1 VLACLRSAAVL
12 GVDAYP
18 VSVEVDVQFGLPM
31 FHMVGLPDPTVRES
45 RDRVRSAIKN
55 SGFSFPE
62 HRITVNLAP
71 ADVRKAGSS
80 FELAIALGLLFHE
93 KVLKHGTIVDTVVL
107 GELSLDGGINGI
119 RGVLAIA
126 VAARGFGVKR
136 VVLPPRNAPE
146 ACVVDGLE
154 VCTVRSLTEAVEALN
169 QPEAVTLVHVPTV
182 SESRDDGTDLAD
194 IRGQALARRAIEVA
208 AAGGHNLLMTG
219 PPGAGKTML
228 ARRIGGVL
236 PEMTFDEAV
245 ECTKIYSIAGQLPAD
260 VGLLSVR
267 PFRAPHH
274 SISNVALVGGGSIPR
289 PGEIS
294 LAHHGVLFLDELPEF
309 ARHVLDALRQPV
321 EEGLVSIARASSHVR
336 FPARFM
342 LIAAMNP
349 CPCGYHGFDKQP
361 CKCTP
366 EQVARYAGRI
376 SGPLRDR
383 IDLSIVV
390 PPVPVAEM
398 TGERTGESSDVVRA
412 RVTAARAVQRQRI
425 GHRPF
430 AVNAGLK
437 GAEVVRHCRPD
448 ARGGAR
454 LARAVDV
461 FGLSAR
467 GYHRVLKVA
476 RTIADLEGAT
486 AVADA
491 HIAEALQFRG

>member
-1 VLACLRSAAVL
+1 
-12 GVDAYP
+12 
-18 VSVEVDVQFGLPM
+18 
-31 FHMVGLPDPTVRES
+31 MVGLPDATVRES
-45 RDRVRSAIKN
+45 RDRVRAAIKN
-55 SGFSFPE
+55 AGFKFPE

-71 ADVRKAGSS
+71 ADVRKGGSS
-80 FELAIALGLLFHE
+80 FELAIALGLLAHE
-93 KVLKHGTIVDTVVL
+93 GALKPKSIANTMVL

-126 VAARGFGVKR
+126 VAARGFGVTR
-136 VVLPPRNAPE
+136 LLLPPRNAPE

-154 VCTVRSLTEAVEALN
+154 VCTVRTLVEALEALN
-169 QPEAVTLVHVPTV
+169 QPEAATLVHVAAV
-182 SESRDDGTDLAD
+182 SERPDDGTDLAD
-194 IRGQALARRAIEVA
+194 IRGQAVARRAIEVA

-228 ARRIGGVL
+228 ARRIPGVL
-236 PEMTFDEAV
+236 PEMSFDEAV
-245 ECTKIYSIAGQLPAD
+245 ECTKIHSIAGQLPAD
-260 VGLLSVR
+260 VGLLSAR

-294 LAHHGVLFLDELPEF
+294 LAQHGVLFLDEFPEF
-309 ARHVLDALRQPV
+309 QRRVLDALRQPV
-321 EEGLVSIARASSHVR
+321 EEGVVLIARASGHVR

-342 LIAAMNP
+342 LVAAMNP
-349 CPCGYHGFDKQP
+349 CPCGYQGFDIKP
-361 CKCTP
+361 CRCTP

-390 PPVPVAEM
+390 PPVSVGEM
-398 TGERTGESSDVVRA
+398 TAPRTGEPSAAVRV
-412 RVTAARAVQRQRI
+412 RVAAARAIQRERL
-425 GHRPF
+425 GDRPA

-437 GAEVVRHCRPD
+437 GGEVTRYCRPD

-486 AVADA
+486 AVGDA
-491 HIAEALQFRG
+491 HIAEALQFRGTS